1 MFVPFGD
8 MVCLAILFVGVL
20 GLVSAR
26 HCRRPV
32 MVWSGERTIGVVVH
46 DMPGVRRHV
55 KHSHDE
61 LGDLPGWT
69 LTPPRRQVSE
79 LSRAGRTSFRSSILP
94 AGIPPEEY

>member
-46 DMPGVRRHV
+46 DTPGVRRHV

-69 LTPPRRQVSE
+69 LTPPAIGGAVTGWPDE
-79 LSRAGRTSFRSSILP
+79 LPQFYPSGWN
-94 AGIPPEEY
+94 PPEEY